1 MGGLKDCSG
10 RSFPPFD
17 LGGDWGMGMD
27 PERNEEEGGGAVFGG
42 KHLMFFFY
50 LKKLY
55 STEYI
60 CISYPL
66 AFSSEL

>member
-42 KHLMFFFY
+42 KHLMFFF
-50 LKKLY
+50 
-55 STEYI
+55 I
-60 CISYPL
+60 
-66 AFSSEL
+66 